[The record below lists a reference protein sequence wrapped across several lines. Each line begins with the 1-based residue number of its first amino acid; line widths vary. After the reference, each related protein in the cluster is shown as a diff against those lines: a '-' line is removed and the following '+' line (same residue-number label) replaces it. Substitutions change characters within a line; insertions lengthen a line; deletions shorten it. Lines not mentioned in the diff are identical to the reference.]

1 MDSAV
6 VFLSLAAPL
15 DLTLHHFEH
24 VRVDDG
30 FVIAFDV
37 VLRNLALID
46 FCLLGQEVDR
56 VGFLQQGVT
65 LVLLV

>member
-15 DLTLHHFEH
+15 DLALHHLEH

-30 FVIAFDV
+30 FVVAFDV
-37 VLRNLALID
+37 VLRNLTLVD

-65 LVLLV
+65 LVLFV